1 MSETDTLALLREF
14 LKKHSGQA
22 SESVTPE
29 SPLSSV
35 NIDSLM
41 LLELIFEFEEKFG
54 ISVPNDFPTP
64 DTVGELVGA
73 VDALRARNTGAAN

>member
-14 LKKHSGQA
+14 LKKHSDQDSA
-22 SESVTPE
+22 LVTLE